1 MMHSESGNKLRILG
15 SSFLSNFFGTDGIRG
30 EVGKAPITADF
41 LLKVGW
47 AVGSVL
53 RESGSASVIIGKDT
67 RVSGYLFESALEAG
81 FLSAGVNV
89 GMLGPMPSPAIAYL
103 TQAFGATAG
112 VVISASH
119 NPYHDNGV
127 KFFSSK
133 GVKLSDDIQAAIEK
147 KISMPMVSVDSA
159 SIGKAKRYGQ
169 ALGRY
174 IEFCKSTFDKS
185 CDLSNLKIVIDCAN
199 GATYHIAED
208 VFTELGASVTII
220 NNSPDGYN
228 INHECGATDTLHL
241 QREVIENS
249 ADLGIAF
256 DGDGDRLI
264 MVDHKGEK
272 VDGDELV
279 FIIANAWKK
288 SGELKSNTVVGTKMT
303 NLGIR
308 NALSDNGVGFIEAD
322 VGDRHVMD
330 QLIKNKAILGGEG
343 SGHIICLNKSTS
355 GDAIIAALQVLEI
368 IAKSGQSL
376 FDLKSR
382 MTKYPQVLI
391 NIKTQKKINLSDS
404 KLIEVIRSVE
414 SKLTDT
420 GRVLVRES
428 GTESLVRVMVECAE
442 YDLAEESAKHI
453 SKTIQSM

>member
-1 MMHSESGNKLRILG
+1 LN
-15 SSFLSNFFGTDGIRG
+15 NFFGTDGIRG
-30 EVGKAPITADF
+30 EVGVPPITADF

-53 RESGSASVIIGKDT
+53 RETESGTASVIIGKDT

-103 TQAFGATAG
+103 TQAFGASAG

-119 NPYHDNGV
+119 NPYQDNGV

-133 GVKLSDDIQAAIEK
+133 GVKFSDKVQKAIEE
-147 KISMPMVSVDSA
+147 KIAMPMVSVNSA
-159 SIGKAKRYGQ
+159 SIGKAKRYEQ

-174 IEFCKSTFDKS
+174 IEFCKSTFDKK
-185 CDLSNLKIVIDCAN
+185 CDLSNLKIIIDCAN

-208 VFTELGASVTII
+208 VYKELGVSTIMI
-220 NNSPDGYN
+220 NNNPDGYN
-228 INHECGATDTLHL
+228 INQDCGATDTRRL
-241 QREVIENS
+241 QEEVLKQK

-264 MVDHKGEK
+264 MVDHLGEK

-279 FIIANAWKK
+279 FIIANAWKNN
-288 SGELKSNTVVGTKMT
+288 GDLKSNTVVGTKMT
-303 NLGIR
+303 NLGMR
-308 NALSDNGVGFIEAD
+308 KALLELGLTFIEAD

-330 QLIKNKAILGGEG
+330 ELINNNAILGGEG

-355 GDAIIAALQVLEI
+355 GDAIVAALQVLEVI
-368 IAKSGQSL
+368 SKSQASL
-376 FDLKSR
+376 NDLKSK

-391 NIKTQKKINLSDS
+391 NIKTESDIDLKNNSNLVDAIS
-404 KLIEVIRSVE
+404 LIE
-414 SKLTDT
+414 SKLSDK
-420 GRVLVRES
+420 GRILIRKS
-428 GTESLVRVMVECAE
+428 GTEALVRVMVECNNLE
-442 YDLAEESAKHI
+442 LATESANYLAGVIK
-453 SKTIQSM
+453 SM

>member
-1 MMHSESGNKLRILG
+1 M
-15 SSFLSNFFGTDGIRG
+15 SNFFGTDGIRG
-30 EVGKAPITADF
+30 EVGKSPITADV

-53 RESGSASVIIGKDT
+53 KEQNENASVIIGKDT

-119 NPYHDNGV
+119 NPFQDNGV

-133 GVKLSDDIQAAIEK
+133 GVKLSDDTQKAIEK
-147 KISMPMVSVDSA
+147 KISMPMTSVDSA
-159 SIGKAKRYGQ
+159 SIGKAKRYEQ
-169 ALGRY
+169 AVGRY

-185 CDLSNLKIVIDCAN
+185 CDLSNLNIIIDCAN

-208 VFTELGASVTII
+208 VFTELGASVSMI

-228 INHECGATDTLHL
+228 INRDCGATDTKHL
-241 QREVIENS
+241 QKVVLENN

-264 MVDHKGEK
+264 MVDHKGHK

-279 FIIANAWKK
+279 FIIANAWKE
-288 SGELKSNTVVGTKMT
+288 SGDLKSKTVVGTKMT
-303 NLGIR
+303 NLGIQS
-308 NALSDNGVGFIEAD
+308 AFADAGISFIEAD
-322 VGDRHVMD
+322 VGDRHVMN
-330 QLIKNKAILGGEG
+330 QLIKHKAVLGGEG

-355 GDAIIAALQVLEI
+355 GDGIIAALQVLEVMS
-368 IAKSGQSL
+368 KTGKNL
-376 FDLKSR
+376 NNLKSR
-382 MTKYPQVLI
+382 FTKYPQVLL
-391 NIKTQKKINLSDS
+391 NVRTKS
-404 KLIEVIRSVE
+404 KVDLQGE
-414 SKLTDT
+414 SKLTQAVNSIESKLSNT
-420 GRVLVRES
+420 GRILIRES
-428 GTESLVRVMVECAE
+428 GTEPLIRVMVESANYKLAKDSAE
-442 YDLAEESAKHI
+442 ELAEI
-453 SKTIQSM
+453 IKTM

>member
-1 MMHSESGNKLRILG
+1 M
-15 SSFLSNFFGTDGIRG
+15 SNFFGTDGIRG
-30 EVGKAPITADF
+30 EVGKSPITADV

-53 RESGSASVIIGKDT
+53 KEQNENASVIIGKDT

-119 NPYHDNGV
+119 NPFQDNGV

-133 GVKLSDDIQAAIEK
+133 GVKLSDDTQKAIEK
-147 KISMPMVSVDSA
+147 KISMPMTSVDSA
-159 SIGKAKRYGQ
+159 SIGKAKRYEQ
-169 ALGRY
+169 AVGRY

-185 CDLSNLKIVIDCAN
+185 CDLSNLNIVIDCAN

-208 VFTELGASVTII
+208 VFTELGASVSMI

-228 INHECGATDTLHL
+228 INRDCGATDTKHL
-241 QREVIENS
+241 QKVVLENN

-264 MVDHKGEK
+264 MVDHKGHQ

-279 FIIANAWKK
+279 FIIANAWKE
-288 SGELKSNTVVGTKMT
+288 SGDLKSKTVVGTKMT
-303 NLGIR
+303 NLGIQS
-308 NALSDNGVGFIEAD
+308 AFADAGISFIEAD
-322 VGDRHVMD
+322 VGDRHVMN
-330 QLIKNKAILGGEG
+330 QLIKHKAVLGGEG

-355 GDAIIAALQVLEI
+355 GDGIIAALQVLEVMS
-368 IAKSGQSL
+368 KTGKNL
-376 FDLKSR
+376 NDLKSR
-382 MTKYPQVLI
+382 FTKYPQVLI
-391 NIKTQKKINLSDS
+391 NIKTKSKVNLQG
-404 KLIEVIRSVE
+404 E
-414 SKLTDT
+414 SKLTQAVNSIESKLSNT
-420 GRVLVRES
+420 GRILIRES
-428 GTESLVRVMVECAE
+428 GTEALIRVMVESANYRLAKDSAE
-442 YDLAEESAKHI
+442 ELAEI
-453 SKTIQSM
+453 IKTM

>member
-1 MMHSESGNKLRILG
+1 MHE
-15 SSFLSNFFGTDGIRG
+15 FFGTDGIRG

-53 RESGSASVIIGKDT
+53 RESGDASVIIGKDT

-119 NPYHDNGV
+119 NPFQDNGV

-133 GVKLSDDIQAAIEK
+133 GVKLSDEIQKAIEE
-147 KISMPMVSVDSA
+147 KISSSMVSVDSA

-169 ALGRY
+169 AVGRY
-174 IEFCKSTFDKS
+174 IEFCKSTFDRN
-185 CDLSNLKIVIDCAN
+185 CNLSNLKIVIDCAN

-208 VFTELGASVTII
+208 VFTELGATVVMI
-220 NNSPDGYN
+220 NNQPDGYN
-228 INHECGATDTLHL
+228 INRDCGATDTNHL
-241 QREVIENS
+241 QHEVLDQN

-279 FIIANAWKK
+279 FIIADAWKK
-288 SGELKSNTVVGTKMT
+288 NGHLKSNTVVGTKMT
-303 NLGIR
+303 NLGIQD
-308 NALSDNGVGFIEAD
+308 AFSDLGINFIEAE

-330 QLIKNKAILGGEG
+330 QLLKNNADLGGEG

-355 GDAIIAALQVLEI
+355 GDGIIAALQVLEVLC
-368 IAKSGQSL
+368 KSEQSL
-376 FDLKSR
+376 YNLKKN
-382 MTKYPQVLI
+382 MNKYPQVLI
-391 NIKTQKKINLSDS
+391 NIKTEAEVNLINNERLSDAV
-404 KLIEVIRSVE
+404 KVIE
-414 SKLTDT
+414 SKLSNK
-420 GRVLVRES
+420 GRVLIRKS
-428 GTESLVRVMVECAE
+428 GTELLIRVMVESIDS
-442 YDLAEESAKHI
+442 DLANESANYLAEIIK
-453 SKTIQSM
+453 SK

>member
-1 MMHSESGNKLRILG
+1 M
-15 SSFLSNFFGTDGIRG
+15 SNFFGTDGIRG
-30 EVGKAPITADF
+30 EVGKSPITADI

-53 RESGSASVIIGKDT
+53 KEQNENASVIIGKDT

-119 NPYHDNGV
+119 NPYQDNGV

-133 GVKLSDDIQAAIEK
+133 GVKLSDETQKAIEK
-147 KISMPMVSVDSA
+147 KISMPMSSVGSA
-159 SIGKAKRYGQ
+159 SIGKARRYEQ

-185 CDLSNLKIVIDCAN
+185 CDLSNLKIIIDCAN

-208 VFTELGASVTII
+208 VFSELGASVSMI
-220 NNSPDGYN
+220 NNTPDGYN
-228 INHECGATDTLHL
+228 INRDCGATDTKHL
-241 QREVIENS
+241 QKEVLENN

-264 MVDHKGEK
+264 MVDHKGQK

-279 FIIANAWKK
+279 FIIANAWKE
-288 SGELKSNTVVGTKMT
+288 SGDLKSDKVVGTKMT
-303 NLGIR
+303 NLGIQL
-308 NALSDNGVGFIEAD
+308 AFAEIGVSFIEAD

-330 QLIKNKAILGGEG
+330 QLIEHKAVLGGEG

-355 GDAIIAALQVLEI
+355 GDGIIAALQVLEVMS
-368 IAKSGQSL
+368 KTGKTL
-376 FDLKSR
+376 LELKSK

-391 NIKTQKKINLSDS
+391 NVKTDTKVNLQEES
-404 KLIEVIRSVE
+404 KLSQAINSVE
-414 SKLTDT
+414 SKLSKT

-428 GTESLVRVMVECAE
+428 GTEPLVRVMVESSNYGLAKE
-442 YDLAEESAKHI
+442 SAEELAKI
-453 SKTIQSM
+453 IKSM

>member
-1 MMHSESGNKLRILG
+1 M
-15 SSFLSNFFGTDGIRG
+15 SNFFGTDGIRG
-30 EVGKAPITADF
+30 EVGKSPITADV

-53 RESGSASVIIGKDT
+53 KEQNENASVIIGKDT

-119 NPYHDNGV
+119 NPFQDNGV

-133 GVKLSDDIQAAIEK
+133 GVKLSDDTQKAIEK
-147 KISMPMVSVDSA
+147 KISMPMTSVDSA
-159 SIGKAKRYGQ
+159 SIGKAKRYEQ
-169 ALGRY
+169 AVGRY

-185 CDLSNLKIVIDCAN
+185 CDLSNLNIIIDCAN

-208 VFTELGASVTII
+208 VFTELGASVTMI

-228 INHECGATDTLHL
+228 INRDCGATDTKHL
-241 QREVIENS
+241 QKVVLENN

-264 MVDHKGEK
+264 MVDHKGHQ

-279 FIIANAWKK
+279 FIIANAWKE
-288 SGELKSNTVVGTKMT
+288 SGDLKSKTVVGTKMT
-303 NLGIR
+303 NLGIQS
-308 NALSDNGVGFIEAD
+308 AFADAGISFIEAD
-322 VGDRHVMD
+322 VGDRHVMN
-330 QLIKNKAILGGEG
+330 QLIKHKAVLGGEG

-355 GDAIIAALQVLEI
+355 GDGIIAALQVLEVMS
-368 IAKSGQSL
+368 KTGKNL
-376 FDLKSR
+376 NDLKSR
-382 MTKYPQVLI
+382 FTKYPQVLI
-391 NIKTQKKINLSDS
+391 NIKTKSKVNLQG
-404 KLIEVIRSVE
+404 E
-414 SKLTDT
+414 SKLTQAVNSIESKLSNT
-420 GRVLVRES
+420 GRILIRES
-428 GTESLVRVMVECAE
+428 GTEALIRVMVESANYKLAKDSAE
-442 YDLAEESAKHI
+442 ELAEI
-453 SKTIQSM
+453 IKTM

>member
-1 MMHSESGNKLRILG
+1 M
-15 SSFLSNFFGTDGIRG
+15 SNFFGTDGIRG
-30 EVGKAPITADF
+30 EVGKSPITADM

-53 RESGSASVIIGKDT
+53 KEQNENASVIIGKDT

-119 NPYHDNGV
+119 NPYQDNGV

-133 GVKLSDDIQAAIEK
+133 GVKLSDKTQKAIEK
-147 KISMPMVSVDSA
+147 KISMPMTSVDSS
-159 SIGKAKRYGQ
+159 SIGKARRYEQ

-185 CDLSNLKIVIDCAN
+185 CRLSTLKIIIDCAN

-208 VFTELGASVTII
+208 VFTELGASVTMI

-228 INHECGATDTLHL
+228 INHECGATDTKHL
-241 QREVIENS
+241 QREVLENK

-264 MVDHKGEK
+264 MVDHKGER

-279 FIIANAWKK
+279 YIIANAWKEN
-288 SGELKSNTVVGTKMT
+288 GDLKSNTVVGTKMT

-308 NALSDNGVGFIEAD
+308 LAFSEIGVNFIEAD
-322 VGDRHVMD
+322 VGDRNVMD
-330 QLIKNKAILGGEG
+330 QLIENKAELGGEG

-355 GDAIIAALQVLEI
+355 GDGIIAALQVLEVM
-368 IAKSGQSL
+368 AKSGKSL
-376 FDLKSR
+376 LELKSS
-382 MTKYPQVLI
+382 MKKYPQVLI
-391 NIKTQKKINLSDS
+391 NVRTETKINLQSDK
-404 KLIEVIRSVE
+404 KLTQAIDKIE
-414 SKLTDT
+414 SKLADN
-420 GRVLVRES
+420 GRILVRES
-428 GTESLVRVMVECAE
+428 GTEPLIRVMVESAH
-442 YDLAEESAKHI
+442 YDLAKNSAEELAEIIK
-453 SKTIQSM
+453 SM

>member
-1 MMHSESGNKLRILG
+1 M
-15 SSFLSNFFGTDGIRG
+15 SNFFGTDGIRG
-30 EVGKAPITADF
+30 EVGKSPITADI

-53 RESGSASVIIGKDT
+53 KEQNENASVIIGKDT

-103 TQAFGATAG
+103 TQAFSATAG

-119 NPYHDNGV
+119 NLYQDNGV
-127 KFFSSK
+127 KFFSSR
-133 GVKLSDDIQAAIEK
+133 GVKLSDDTQKAIEK
-147 KISMPMVSVDSA
+147 KISMPMSSVGSA
-159 SIGKAKRYGQ
+159 SIGKARRYEQ

-185 CDLSNLKIVIDCAN
+185 CDLSNLKIIIDCAN

-208 VFTELGASVTII
+208 VFSELGASVSMI
-220 NNSPDGYN
+220 NNTPDGYN
-228 INHECGATDTLHL
+228 INRDCGATDTKHL
-241 QREVIENS
+241 QKEVLENN

-264 MVDHKGEK
+264 MVDHKGQK

-279 FIIANAWKK
+279 FIIANAWKE
-288 SGELKSNTVVGTKMT
+288 SGDLKSNKVVGTKMT
-303 NLGIR
+303 NLGIQL
-308 NALSDNGVGFIEAD
+308 AFAEIGVSFIEAD

-330 QLIKNKAILGGEG
+330 QLIEHKAVLGGEG

-355 GDAIIAALQVLEI
+355 GDGIIAALQVLEVMS
-368 IAKSGQSL
+368 KTGKTL
-376 FDLKSR
+376 LELKSK

-391 NIKTQKKINLSDS
+391 NVKTDTKVNLQEES
-404 KLIEVIRSVE
+404 KLSQAINSVE
-414 SKLTDT
+414 SKLSKT

-428 GTESLVRVMVECAE
+428 GTEPLVRVMVESTNYGLAKE
-442 YDLAEESAKHI
+442 SAEELAKI
-453 SKTIQSM
+453 IKSM

>member
-1 MMHSESGNKLRILG
+1 M
-15 SSFLSNFFGTDGIRG
+15 SNFFGTDGIRG

-41 LLKVGW
+41 ILKVGW

-103 TQAFGATAG
+103 TQAFGADAG

-119 NPYHDNGV
+119 NQFQDNGV

-133 GVKLSDDIQAAIEK
+133 GVKFGDDVQKAIEDK
-147 KISMPMVSVDSA
+147 LSTPMVSVDSA

-174 IEFCKSTFDKS
+174 IEFCKSTFDKN
-185 CDLSNLKIVIDCAN
+185 CDLSNLKIIIDCAN

-208 VFTELGASVTII
+208 VFSELGASVFMI
-220 NNSPDGYN
+220 NNNPDGYN
-228 INHECGATDTLHL
+228 INRDCGATDTRHL
-241 QREVIENS
+241 QQEVKDQN
-249 ADLGIAF
+249 ADIGIAF

-264 MVDHKGEK
+264 MVDHKGEE

-279 FIIANAWKK
+279 AIIAASWKK
-288 SGELKSNTVVGTKMT
+288 AGYLKSNTVVGTKMT

-308 NALSDNGVGFIEAD
+308 KALAEQDINFIEAN
-322 VGDRHVMD
+322 VGDRYVMEK
-330 QLIKNKAILGGEG
+330 LIQNEAVLGGEG

-355 GDAIIAALQVLEI
+355 GDGIIAALQVLEV
-368 IAKSGQSL
+368 IAKSGKSL
-376 FDLKSR
+376 NTLKNNMS
-382 MTKYPQVLI
+382 KFPQILI
-391 NIKTQKKINLSDS
+391 NIKTNTQQDPIDNKVINEAI
-404 KLIEVIRSVE
+404 KSVE
-414 SKLTDT
+414 KKLSNS
-420 GRVLVRES
+420 GRVLIRKS
-428 GTESLVRVMVECAE
+428 GTEPLIRVMVESDNL
-442 YDLAEESAKHI
+442 DLATESANYLAEI
-453 SKTIQSM
+453 IKTK

>member
-1 MMHSESGNKLRILG
+1 M
-15 SSFLSNFFGTDGIRG
+15 SNFFGTDGIRG
-30 EVGKAPITADF
+30 EVGKSPITADV

-53 RESGSASVIIGKDT
+53 KEQNENASVIIGKDT

-119 NPYHDNGV
+119 NPFQDNGV

-133 GVKLSDDIQAAIEK
+133 GVKLSDDTQKAIEE
-147 KISMPMVSVDSA
+147 KISMPMTSVDSA
-159 SIGKAKRYGQ
+159 SIGKAKRYEQ
-169 ALGRY
+169 AVGRY

-185 CDLSNLKIVIDCAN
+185 CDLSNLNIIIDCAN

-208 VFTELGASVTII
+208 VFTELGASVSMI

-228 INHECGATDTLHL
+228 INRDCGATDTKHL
-241 QREVIENS
+241 QKVVLENN

-264 MVDHKGEK
+264 MVDHKGHQ

-279 FIIANAWKK
+279 FIIANAWKE
-288 SGELKSNTVVGTKMT
+288 SGDLKSKTVVGTKMT
-303 NLGIR
+303 NLGIQS
-308 NALSDNGVGFIEAD
+308 AFADAGISFIEAD
-322 VGDRHVMD
+322 VGDRHVMN
-330 QLIKNKAILGGEG
+330 QLIKHKAVLGGEG

-355 GDAIIAALQVLEI
+355 GDGIIAALQVLEVMS
-368 IAKSGQSL
+368 KTGKNL
-376 FDLKSR
+376 NDLKSR
-382 MTKYPQVLI
+382 FTKYPQVLI
-391 NIKTQKKINLSDS
+391 NIKTKSKVNLQGESNLTQAVNS
-404 KLIEVIRSVE
+404 IE
-414 SKLTDT
+414 SKLSNT
-420 GRVLVRES
+420 GRILIRES
-428 GTESLVRVMVECAE
+428 GTEPLIRVMVESANYKLAKDSAE
-442 YDLAEESAKHI
+442 ELAEI
-453 SKTIQSM
+453 IKTM